1 MTFPIRVQDVMSSP
15 VETATV
21 ETTAADAARQCSEQ
35 DINSLPV
42 VDDGNLVG
50 IVTGTDLL
58 EVMGTESEPAAVPL
72 ADVMSTPAVTTT
84 PDAPVGDAMETMR
97 DHDIARLVV
106 TDGEDLLGLLST
118 DDIIRYVPQ
127 VFHRGELES
136 PAQEAAQH
144 RIHKETAY
152 EKPEW
157 SVESAGLADD
167 EVNVGDRIEF
177 GKTVSEQDIWTFA
190 AASGDT
196 NRLHLDDEFAE
207 ATRFGR
213 RIAHGTLVSGLIS
226 AALARLPGLT
236 IYLSQDLSFLEPV
249 DIGDRI
255 TAICEVVGE
264 LGEKKYELTTDIRG
278 TDGNFVVEGQATVL
292 IDPAPAI
299 DRVEA
304 QSQPSAT
311 HR

>member
-21 ETTAADAARQCSEQ
+21 ETSAADAAKQCFER
-35 DINSLPV
+35 DINSLVV
-42 VDDGNLVG
+42 VDDGSLVG
-50 IVTGTDLL
+50 IVTGTNLL
-58 EVMGTESEPAAVPL
+58 GVLGTESEPTTVPL
-72 ADVMSTPAVTTT
+72 AAVMSSPVVTTT
-84 PDAPVGDAMETMR
+84 PDTSVGDAMATMR

-106 TDGEDLLGLLST
+106 TEDEDLVGLLST

-127 VFHRGELES
+127 VFHRQELDS
-136 PAQEAAQH
+136 PAQKMAQ
-144 RIHKETAY
+144 RQIHTETAY

-157 SVESAGLADD
+157 EVDSAGLADD

-177 GKTVSEQDIWTFA
+177 SKTMSEQDVRTFA

-196 NRLHLDDEFAE
+196 NRLHLHEAFAE

-213 RIAHGTLVSGLIS
+213 RIVHGTLVSGLIS

-236 IYLSQDLSFLEPV
+236 IYLSQDLSFRAPV
-249 DIGDRI
+249 DIGDRV
-255 TAICEVVGE
+255 TATCEVVGA
-264 LGEKKYELTTDIRG
+264 LGPKKYELTTDIRG
-278 TDGNFVVEGQATVL
+278 SEDEVVIEGQATVL
-292 IDPAPAI
+292 IDPAPEV

-304 QSQPSAT
+304 QS
-311 HR
+311 RL